1 MLNLS
6 EERVCAMF
14 LKERK
19 ESLELRK
26 MRYLRT
32 RMKLSA
38 QDERYYWN
46 LEKGYQGELIFDRLL
61 RENLLN
67 NWPVVNDL
75 LLDTNH
81 TFFQID
87 SLIFSC
93 EPIYLFDV
101 KNFEGDFFIEGDKWY
116 SIGGEEFKNPY
127 HQLQRAEILLQRLL
141 RHYGYSSP
149 IQSYLI
155 FVNPDFY
162 LYNAPLN
169 HPFIFPTQINRF
181 FKNLNLKPA
190 NRKNEYLRI
199 ANQLISLHIED
210 SPFTK
215 VPAYIYKGLRK
226 GMACIKCGRFV
237 VMNEKTVVCLHCGT
251 IESLESAVLRS
262 VMEYRILFPER
273 KTTMAEIS
281 DWCEF
286 TLSAKTLRRIL
297 KSNYGVVGRGTNAC
311 YQEK

>member
-1 MLNLS
+1 MI
-6 EERVCAMF
+6 

-26 MRYLRT
+26 MRSLRA
-32 RMKLSA
+32 RMKLSV
-38 QDERYYWN
+38 QDERHYLN
-46 LEKGYQGELIFDRLL
+46 LEKGYQGELIFDKLL
-61 RENLLN
+61 RERLQKS
-67 NWPVVNDL
+67 WPVANDL
-75 LLDTNH
+75 LLATNH
-81 TFFQID
+81 THFQID
-87 SLIFSC
+87 SLIFSH

-116 SIGGEEFKNPY
+116 SIVGDVVKNPY
-127 HQLQRAEILLQRLL
+127 HQLQRAEALLRRLL
-141 RHYGYSSP
+141 RNYGYSPP

-181 FKNLNLKPA
+181 FKSLNLQPA
-190 NRKNEYLRI
+190 NGKNEYLQI
-199 ANQLISLHIED
+199 ANQLLSLHIED
-210 SPFTK
+210 SPFTQ
-215 VPAYIYKGLRK
+215 VPAYTYNGLRK
-226 GMACIKCGRFV
+226 GMTCLKCGRFV
-237 VMNEKTVVCLHCGT
+237 VMNEKEAVCLHCGT

-297 KSNYGVVGRGTNAC
+297 KSTYVVVGRGTYAC